1 VIVSLPAGYV
11 PAIFKGVFVS
21 YMLVI
26 QWSSEV
32 FADFDSMIRTEES
45 LCEGLSKSHEVDGHD
60 SGAGQ
65 TNIFVVTDAPQDAF
79 SEIKPILQAQGKWD
93 GVRIAFRS
101 SYGDGYSILWPESLR
116 EFVVK

>member
-1 VIVSLPAGYV
+1 M
-11 PAIFKGVFVS
+11 S

-26 QWSSEV
+26 QWNSDA
-32 FADFDSMIRTEES
+32 FRDFDAMIRTEDA

-60 SGAGQ
+60 SGSGQ
-65 TNIFVVTDAPQDAF
+65 TNIFIETDAPQSAF

-93 GVRIAFRS
+93 GVRIAFRPS
-101 SYGDGYSILWPESLR
+101 HGDGYSMLWPESLR